1 MARDPNERRSSS
13 IIETA
18 TDVPSGAVLPPVV
31 KQAGIGT
38 GTGQYYGYRVIYANG
53 RSEIEWYKRGS
64 GGGPDQPDPV
74 ELRSEAPPAAD
85 VKDAWDKEEAKPPPA
100 PATRNINGVP
110 HQVTGKD
117 ENGQDI
123 WSPVQTATGPAQAG
137 ASAATPKPTKIAVEG
152 TPDPS
157 KPGGFDNER
166 PVMASY
172 WPDGRVTYEPLTPA
186 ERKDWDEQRQQS
198 RNPGGKTD
206 AQLAADAK
214 AADDK
219 ARQQAADARAVAAAN
234 KPGAPTLKPDGKGG
248 TIAIQVMPDGTIKE
262 TPLPGVPSEATRV
275 TVEGVVYE
283 KGPDGKFAPAAG
295 IPLPGAT
302 AKNVEPFVPDP
313 SQPDLGLGAWAAA
326 QRAKI
331 GQPSEAGGITQSEY
345 DQAVKAG
352 HDQAT
357 VYIQNVTS
365 SQTVRRQAEQDE
377 RGQRKDL
384 SEQSA
389 GDYGRAQGIFSEIL
403 QYTKPGSRAI
413 MDVIPGIMAEQAR
426 FRQQRE
432 QTARAAPPLHPMFQ
446 VMPQAAGVAPA
457 AAPAAPL
464 PPEQAAAVGPPP
476 EIPMTPE
483 RVQGIMQN
491 PVFRPQPMVA
501 APAAPPPL
509 GQGQDLSTPVSMA
522 PPEPGMVSAWAGPMV
537 APPQP
542 APVAGQP
549 VLALPQPQPAPVF
562 DPMQTAG
569 KLAQWGVP
577 AEVVA
582 QAMAEMGVG

>member
-1 MARDPNERRSSS
+1 VNADEVVGTPREYEVWLAPDWSDYNEKQKKASTWTRVSVRETLYADGRRITQVLDENRAPITTRALAEDRDAAQEKRFKDAQTTASR
-13 IIETA
+13 ETA
-18 TDVPSGAVLPPVV
+18 
-31 KQAGIGT
+31 QAERKETRTYT
-38 GTGQYYGYRVIYANG
+38 GTDPQTG
-53 RSEIEWYKRGS
+53 R
-64 GGGPDQPDPV
+64 
-74 ELRSEAPPAAD
+74 
-85 VKDAWDKEEAKPPPA
+85 
-100 PATRNINGVP
+100 PAT
-110 HQVTGKD
+110 VTEYESGPPKYD
-117 ENGQDI
+117 EI
-123 WSPVQTATGPAQAG
+123 KPAG
-137 ASAATPKPTKIAVEG
+137 AAGAKEWRTEG
-152 TPDPS
+152 TPDGQ
-157 KPGGFDNER
+157 GGFDNSR
-166 PVMASY
+166 PIMAAY
-172 WPDGRVTYEPLTPA
+172 VNGQRTGETRAANAKEL
-186 ERKDWDEQRQQS
+186 EDWNLAGQMT

-214 AADDK
+214 ATDDK

-295 IPLPGAT
+295 IPLPGAS
-302 AKNVEPFVPDP
+302 AKNIEPFVPDP

-326 QRAKI
+326 QRARI

-542 APVAGQP
+542 APIASQP
-549 VLALPQPQPAPVF
+549 VLALPQQAPAPMF

-582 QAMAEMGVG
+582 QALQEMGIG